1 MSAETA
7 VGPAMLRHH
16 VGTGEVLTFTA
27 SPDYA
32 TASDHHIAET
42 RRLIASAVHLLHPSP
57 RVRVTAPA
65 TVEAVITDDPASRTL
80 HIHLLGY
87 NAPEHALLKPG
98 HTEADFWAAYKEM
111 TDKLRPWTI
120 DFHVAQNDGNVHG
133 AGAHD
138 KTGKHCPADDPHG
151 KLDIVKC
158 SGYWLEG
165 AKDRGIKH
173 ICWDGC
179 MFPNATLHNPHT
191 WNTILNKMIE
201 VRNAHGWA

>member
-1 MSAETA
+1 MKPYRSIRQQKGEEGTEWPMSAETA

-87 NAPEHALLKPG
+87 NAPPQTLPLKERPYTLPALMEDAPTFRTTIELRETPQAVTTLNPTTSLK
-98 HTEADFWAAYKEM
+98 HENQ
-111 TDKLRPWTI
+111 R
-120 DFHVAQNDGNVHG
+120 
-133 AGAHD
+133 
-138 KTGKHCPADDPHG
+138 
-151 KLDIVKC
+151 
-158 SGYWLEG
+158 
-165 AKDRGIKH
+165 
-173 ICWDGC
+173 
-179 MFPNATLHNPHT
+179 
-191 WNTILNKMIE
+191 IE
-201 VRNAHGWA
+201 VIVHDVHEVVVVKY